1 MRGHPSAA
9 VWLGVDSRVRRMG
22 LVMVLVELSMGIRAR
37 ERAMRALAGLLGGV
51 GLGPL
56 GDGVAGLLGDGVAG
70 LLGDGVAGLLV

>member
-9 VWLGVDSRVRRMG
+9 VRLGVDSRVRRMG

-51 GLGPL
+51 GLG
-56 GDGVAGLLGDGVAG
+56 LLGDGVAS
-70 LLGDGVAGLLV
+70 LLV